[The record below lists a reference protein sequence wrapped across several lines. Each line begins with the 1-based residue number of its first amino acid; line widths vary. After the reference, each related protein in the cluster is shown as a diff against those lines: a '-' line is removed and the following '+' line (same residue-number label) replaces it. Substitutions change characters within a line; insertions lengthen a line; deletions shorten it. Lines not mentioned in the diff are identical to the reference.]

1 MRPLALLMVIIRP
14 LALLMASLMRIIR
27 PLALLLMGIIRPPS
41 PSRCLIPRF
50 VFWSGR
56 VGDRILPFSTMA
68 EFDAAAL
75 RQQTADVARRPW
87 PITQLNSSGPEN
99 HSPRGWL
106 C

>member
-27 PLALLLMGIIRPPS
+27 PLALLLMVIIRPPS

-56 VGDRILPFSTMA
+56 VGDRIFPFSTMA
-68 EFDAAAL
+68 EFEAAAAL
-75 RQQTADVARRPW
+75 RQQTAEVARRPW
-87 PITQLNSSGPEN
+87 PITAQN
-99 HSPRGWL
+99 HSAP